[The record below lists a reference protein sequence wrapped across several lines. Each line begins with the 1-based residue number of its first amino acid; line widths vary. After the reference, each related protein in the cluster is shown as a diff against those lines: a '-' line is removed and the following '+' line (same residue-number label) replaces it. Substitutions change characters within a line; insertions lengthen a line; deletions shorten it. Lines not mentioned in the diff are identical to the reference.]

1 MSGGPLVSG
10 RRALAEDAGQVI
22 VLFAVSLPLFLAL
35 LLLAI
40 DGGRL
45 LIERERLRGA
55 AQLAAEAAVSLAADR
70 QPAGDPL
77 LRLLRTAQLA
87 ETALS
92 HVVDASALSPT
103 ADQVRAMAK
112 DAVLRNL
119 PERGVS
125 VRASIVSRR
134 SGEPFAVTVK
144 VEKDFVS
151 TIGRISFH
159 IAAEASAQLG
169 QSVVPV
175 PAVAPQPAAERPPT
189 LAARACL
196 KVYVAS
202 GFLHYQG
209 RASLQEKMV
218 DSRTETIDGAA
229 EPVYAAPG
237 TRHTYAITLGPN
249 SITDEFT
256 LPATVQGSWY
266 GPDRSVF
273 VSGVK
278 VNAAP
283 VAYPVTDARCP

>member
-1 MSGGPLVSG
+1 MSRRPLVAS
-10 RRALAEDAGQVI
+10 RDALADDAGQVI

-77 LRLLRTAQLA
+77 RLLRAAQLA

-92 HVVDASALSPT
+92 HAVDGQGTSPS
-103 ADQVRAMAK
+103 ADQVRDMAK

-125 VRASIVSRR
+125 VRASIVSRPG
-134 SGEPFAVTVK
+134 GEPFTVSVR

-169 QSVVPV
+169 QSAGP
-175 PAVAPQPAAERPPT
+175 PPAA
-189 LAARACL
+189 ANARSARL
-196 KVYVAS
+196 
-202 GFLHYQG
+202 L
-209 RASLQEKMV
+209 
-218 DSRTETIDGAA
+218 
-229 EPVYAAPG
+229 PG
-237 TRHTYAITLGPN
+237 
-249 SITDEFT
+249 E
-256 LPATVQGSWY
+256 
-266 GPDRSVF
+266 DRQ
-273 VSGVK
+273 
-278 VNAAP
+278 
-283 VAYPVTDARCP
+283 